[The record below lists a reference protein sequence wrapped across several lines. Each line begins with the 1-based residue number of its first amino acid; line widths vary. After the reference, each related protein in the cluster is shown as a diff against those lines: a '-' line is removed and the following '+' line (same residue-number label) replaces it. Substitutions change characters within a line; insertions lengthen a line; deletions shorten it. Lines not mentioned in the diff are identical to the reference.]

1 MNTLIIYDASSPS
14 VEDCVRILNSRL
26 SGSVTAY
33 ALGAKQPVPDLDA
46 YDEAIIGGAVGIMGT
61 SRAVVSYCDR
71 ERSRLLGKK
80 LGLFL
85 CTTEPPEKAEKH
97 FRDFPR
103 DILDHAAVLGLF
115 GSTGDFGEK
124 NFLNKLVSTEFA
136 KRSSGTYRIEKEKI
150 EEFAD
155 KFEEAR

>member
-1 MNTLIIYDASSPS
+1 MNALIIYDASSPS
-14 VEDCVRILNSRL
+14 VEDCVRILSSRL
-26 SGSVTAY
+26 SGSVTVY
-33 ALGAKQPVPDLDA
+33 ALGARQPVPDLDA
-46 YDEAIIGGAVGIMGT
+46 YDEAIVGGPVGLTGA
-61 SRAVVSYCDR
+61 SRSVVSYCDR
-71 ERSRLLGKK
+71 ERARLLGKK

-115 GSTGDFGEK
+115 GSTGDFGGK
-124 NFLNKLVSTEFA
+124 NYLSKLVSTELA
-136 KRSSGTYRIEKEKI
+136 RHSNGSYRIEKEKI

-155 KFEEAR
+155 KFEAAR

>member
-61 SRAVVSYCDR
+61 SRSVVSYCDR

>member
-1 MNTLIIYDASSPS
+1 MNTLIIYDASSSS

-33 ALGAKQPVPDLDA
+33 ALGARQPVPDLDA
-46 YDEAIIGGAVGIMGT
+46 YDEAIIGGPVGIMGVP
-61 SRAVVSYCDR
+61 RALVSYCDR
-71 ERSRLLGKK
+71 ERRKLLGKK

-85 CTTEPPEKAEKH
+85 CTTEPPEKAERH

-103 DILDHAAVLGLF
+103 DVLDHAVVLGLF
-115 GSTGDFGEK
+115 GSTGDLGEK
-124 NFLNKLVSTEFA
+124 NYLGKLVSTEFA
-136 KRSSGTYRIEKEKI
+136 RHSSGSYRIEKDKI

-155 KFEEAR
+155 KFEAAR